1 MHNKFLAESLR
12 LFFAS
17 LLSSLLAH
25 RAPIWRADLICM
37 RKSQNCP
44 LHTHTWKWP
53 PSSRRSH
60 ITQYQFYE
68 FLVWTDKLQIARKKS
83 INMKYLLTNSN
94 AFLESR
100 PNITTDSVKSKN
112 YIHTT
117 TTLPFK
123 IFRLYCAWFLYKL
136 CDYKICHER
145 CHLILD
151 IPKWFPWTWPDH

>member
-1 MHNKFLAESLR
+1 MDFVSVCITHHSTSIAVKTHSSSGGFNLHNKFLAESLR
-12 LFFAS
+12 LFVAS

-68 FLVWTDKLQIARKKS
+68 FLVWADKLEIAWKKS
-83 INMKYLLTNSN
+83 IKMKYLLTNNN

-100 PNITTDSVKSKN
+100 PNIMLNV
-112 YIHTT
+112 
-117 TTLPFK
+117 F
-123 IFRLYCAWFLYKL
+123 W
-136 CDYKICHER
+136 
-145 CHLILD
+145 
-151 IPKWFPWTWPDH
+151 